1 MATPTE
7 VIAALEAAVAAAPGE
22 TALRLHLAELLAN
35 AGEGT
40 RALVHVRTLLAAD
53 PSNVPALKLFARL
66 QSSSASANAG
76 TEDDDDDDD
85 DENAENEADDDESD
99 DTDRDLH
106 VAPVATLPS
115 AKGTKSNVVQLSVL
129 SGGKRT
135 RDEDSPFFELER
147 PEITLADVAGM
158 GKVKERLV
166 LSFLA
171 PMKQPE
177 LRRLYGKKLRGGLL
191 LYGPPGCGKTYI
203 ARAVAGEMNARFF
216 SIGIADVLSKW
227 LGESEGNVKS
237 MFEVARRNKPCVIF
251 LDELDAI
258 GHKRSQLTS
267 SSHSVVNQLL
277 DEMDSVGKDNEGIF
291 VLAATNHPWDVDAA
305 LRRPGR
311 LDRSVLVLP
320 PDEAARRRV
329 LELGLQDRP
338 VEGVDLDD
346 LARRTNGY
354 SGADL
359 THLVDSAAELA
370 MAHAVKTGKVRP
382 IGSRDFAAALK
393 DVRPTTQAWFDT
405 AKNYALYANE
415 GGLYDDLLA
424 YLKRR

>member
-1 MATPTE
+1 MATTPTE
-7 VIAALEAAVAAAPGE
+7 VIAALEAAVATAPGE
-22 TALRLHLAELLAN
+22 TALRLHLAELLTT
-35 AGEGT
+35 AGNHA
-40 RALVHVRTLLAAD
+40 RALHHVREILTRD
-53 PSNVPALKLFARL
+53 PGHVPALKLFTRL
-66 QSSSASANAG
+66 RSSAASSGARDDERADRQENDENEDEEAEG
-76 TEDDDDDDD
+76 DEDD
-85 DENAENEADDDESD
+85 EPRAI
-99 DTDRDLH
+99 
-106 VAPVATLPS
+106 
-115 AKGTKSNVVQLSVL
+115 GGGGKSNVVQLSL
-129 SGGKRT
+129 LAGGRRPK
-135 RDEDSPFFELER
+135 DDASPFFEIER
-147 PEITLADVAGM
+147 PEISLADVAGM
-158 GKVKERLV
+158 EKVKERLV

-171 PMKQPE
+171 PLKQPE

-216 SIGIADVLSKW
+216 SIGVADVLSKW
-227 LGESEGNVKS
+227 LGESEGNVKNA
-237 MFEVARRNKPCVIF
+237 FELARRNRPCVVF

-338 VEGVDLDD
+338 VEGIDLDD

-382 IGSRDFAAALK
+382 IGSRDFSAALK
-393 DVRPTTQAWFDT
+393 EVRPTTQAWFDT

-424 YLKRR
+424 HLKRR

>member
-1 MATPTE
+1 MATTPTE

-22 TALRLHLAELLAN
+22 TALRVHLADLLAT
-35 AGEGT
+35 AGKRE
-40 RALVHVRTLLAAD
+40 RALHHLRAILERD
-53 PSNVPALKLFARL
+53 PSHVPALKLFARV
-66 QSSSASANAG
+66 QSATTASSERDGATDSSTG
-76 TEDDDDDDD
+76 YEDH
-85 DENAENEADDDESD
+85 DEPDESND
-99 DTDRDLH
+99 SEGDEDSDGGGEPAR
-106 VAPVATLPS
+106 S
-115 AKGTKSNVVQLSVL
+115 AGSKNNVVKLSVL
-129 SGGKRT
+129 AGGRRAKP
-135 RDEDSPFFELER
+135 EDSPFFEIER

-158 GKVKERLV
+158 EKVKERLV

-171 PMKQPE
+171 PLKQPE

-216 SIGIADVLSKW
+216 NIGVADVLSKW
-227 LGESEGNVKS
+227 LGESEGNVKNA
-237 MFEVARRNKPCVIF
+237 FEVARRNRPCVVF

-258 GHKRSQLTS
+258 GHKRSQLSS

-329 LELGLQDRP
+329 LELSLQDRP
-338 VEGVDLDD
+338 AEGVDLDD
-346 LARRTNGY
+346 LARCTSGY

-393 DVRPTTQAWFDT
+393 EVRATTQAWFDT

-415 GGLYDDLLA
+415 GGLYDDLLT

>member
-1 MATPTE
+1 MRLSLLTRPE
-7 VIAALEAAVAAAPGE
+7 VIAFSLLIIGTAIVTLRMTRPGGRFSGRRKEGRGGRAVAAAGGGGE
-22 TALRLHLAELLAN
+22 QAFKVEQVNRN
-35 AGEGT
+35 
-40 RALVHVRTLLAAD
+40 D
-53 PSNVPALKLFARL
+53 PKSRM
-66 QSSSASANAG
+66 
-76 TEDDDDDDD
+76 
-85 DENAENEADDDESD
+85 ESV
-99 DTDRDLH
+99 T
-106 VAPVATLPS
+106 
-115 AKGTKSNVVQLSVL
+115 
-129 SGGKRT
+129 
-135 RDEDSPFFELER
+135 F
-147 PEITLADVAGM
+147 ADVAGLDEAISELRE
-158 GKVKERLV
+158 VVDYLRDPHRFERLGAHMPKGV
-166 LSFLA
+166 
-171 PMKQPE
+171 
-177 LRRLYGKKLRGGLL
+177 L
-191 LYGPPGCGKTYI
+191 LYGMPGCGKTLL
-203 ARAVAGEMNARFF
+203 ARALAGETGVPFYFVSATSFVEKF
-216 SIGIADVLSKW
+216 VG
-227 LGESEGNVKS
+227 LGASRVRQLFDAAKGS
-237 MFEVARRNKPCVIF
+237 APAIIF

-338 VEGVDLDD
+338 VDGLDLDD

-382 IGSRDFAAALK
+382 IGSRDFSTALK

-424 YLKRR
+424 YLKRH

>member
-22 TALRLHLAELLAN
+22 GALRLHLAELLAA
-35 AGEGT
+35 AGDGA
-40 RALVHVRTLLAAD
+40 RALVHVRALLVAD
-53 PSNVPALKLFARL
+53 PSNVPALQLFARL
-66 QSSSASANAG
+66 QAPTQSPDTVTDEDEDNDEDND
-76 TEDDDDDDD
+76 EDDDEDDGDVSTS
-85 DENAENEADDDESD
+85 NVTA
-99 DTDRDLH
+99 LPH
-106 VAPVATLPS
+106 V
-115 AKGTKSNVVQLSVL
+115 KGNKSNVVQLSVL

-147 PEITLADVAGM
+147 PDITLADVAGM
-158 GKVKERLV
+158 EKVKERLT

-338 VEGVDLDD
+338 VEGLDLDD

-382 IGSRDFAAALK
+382 IGSRDFSTALK